1 MTVWLAIGQT
11 FSDLTL
17 TLTLFEYK
25 IVFDVGKLNTCID
38 LSEALLQAQN
48 ISSILV

>member
-11 FSDLTL
+11 FSDLTP

-25 IVFDVGKLNTCID
+25 IAFDVAKLNTCID
-38 LSEALLQAQN
+38 LSEALLQAKN
-48 ISSILV
+48 VSSILV